1 MPDLAGGTSLVDI
14 VTVATCH
21 LPVPGAF
28 QPQSFCRSQASRSQ
42 MWCGEQGDAFY
53 LGHAVASVRI
63 KGGFVHAEP
72 FENGVNTILVKSGG
86 TKMVL
91 ALAQANAENKVASH
105 SVSNISFLHM
115 LSFQYLYKK
124 LLCED

>member
-1 MPDLAGGTSLVDI
+1 MPSTLV
-14 VTVATCH
+14 TLLCLWTK
-21 LPVPGAF
+21 
-28 QPQSFCRSQASRSQ
+28 R
-42 MWCGEQGDAFY
+42 
-53 LGHAVASVRI
+53 
-63 KGGFVHAEP
+63 GFVHAEP

-124 LLCED
+124 LLYED